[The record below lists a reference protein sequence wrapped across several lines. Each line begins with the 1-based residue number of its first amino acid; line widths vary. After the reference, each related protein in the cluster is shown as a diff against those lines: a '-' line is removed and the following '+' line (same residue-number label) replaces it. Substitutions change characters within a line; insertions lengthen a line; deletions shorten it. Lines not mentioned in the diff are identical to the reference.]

1 MTKKFSEKPS
11 LALKKKKERLLAE
24 VTDNRDDNVFLAR
37 HARCLD
43 EYFRESY
50 ENSHVGPLLSIADA
64 YAVIALGGY
73 GRGEQCVHSDVD
85 LLILFNKK
93 IPAKAEEIVQ
103 ETVYPLWDIGLEVG
117 YATRSVKECIQL
129 SKSNIEVLT
138 SVLDARFLCGQSSLY
153 AALTEQL
160 REEILFKIPQKLISQ
175 LIKTNCQRHLKF
187 GDSAHLLEPNL
198 KEGQGGL
205 RDYHTM
211 LWIAH
216 VLSDLRQPRDLEFQ
230 GYLSNEEFVNL
241 NKALCFIW
249 DVRNRLHLITGRKCD
264 QLYLEHQVQLAHDL
278 NFQQDNGQKPVE
290 RFMGELHG
298 KMEFVKQLHLMFIYE
313 QGFEYAS
320 QRRRKQKK
328 RTTVQ
333 GLTILR
339 NRLRFKSAE
348 EIIKTPLLLIKIFEE
363 SALLRL
369 PLSAEANRLVR
380 EFSFLVNKTFRSSPE
395 VVKSFEIILVT
406 PVPTFNVLN
415 EMLRSGF
422 LERFI
427 PQFKDIV
434 NRIQYNEYH
443 IFPVD
448 KHTLRTVQAIKR
460 FSTDKAANPLSC
472 KIFKNLYKRK
482 LLLWA
487 ALLHDIGKGCPGA
500 SHAMQGAVLAQN
512 ILEEKGYSPRDIAYV
527 RFLVQEHLL
536 LIKIATRR
544 DLNDEET
551 AIYCAR
557 TIKSVRRL
565 KMLYLLTAA
574 DSMSTG
580 PKAWNEWTATLLR
593 DLFFKVLNILE
604 KGELA
609 TEKAELTVRRKKRQ
623 IIESAATPNEQE
635 KLSTLVQLIAPR
647 YWLYTPVA
655 DMLAHIRL
663 YRRIYDEPF
672 VWEISGKNDPQT
684 RTVTI
689 CAQDC
694 TGLFSKIAGVFTLH
708 NLNILDAQAYTWRN
722 DIALDIFK
730 VQAPPDHYFED
741 EKWMRAQKDLKD
753 ALMNRLGLAES
764 VNARIKSQRK
774 KSVALSAQTPK
785 IGIDNISSSF
795 FTIIEVFA
803 YDFTGLLFGVT
814 DALFNCGLDIRVA
827 KIATNVDQ
835 VVDVFYVRDSDGQKA
850 DTPELME
857 KIKKA
862 IDHVLPGV
870 SLQIAGAGS

>member
-1 MTKKFSEKPS
+1 MTKKRSEQPS
-11 LALKKKKERLLAE
+11 LALSKKKAHLLAE
-24 VTDNRDDNVFLAR
+24 VTDNKDNNAFLTK

-50 ENSHVGPLLSIADA
+50 ENSQVGPLLSIANF

-73 GRGEQCVHSDVD
+73 GREEQCVHSDVD

-93 IPAKAEEIVQ
+93 VPAEAEKIVQ
-103 ETVYPLWDIGLEVG
+103 EIVYPLWDIGLEVG
-117 YATRSVKECIQL
+117 YATRSVKECVHL
-129 SKSNIEVLT
+129 AKSNIEVLT

-153 AALTEQL
+153 ATLTERL
-160 REEILFKIPQKLISQ
+160 RKEILFKMPKKLISE
-175 LIKTNCQRHLKF
+175 LIKTNCSRHQYF
-187 GDSAHLLEPNL
+187 GDSAYLLEPNI

-216 VLSDLRQPRDLEFQ
+216 VLSDLKQPRDLEFQ
-230 GYLSNEEFVNL
+230 GYLSNDEFINL
-241 NKALCFIW
+241 NKALRFIW
-249 DVRNRLHLITGRKCD
+249 DVRNRLHLLTGRKCD
-264 QLYLEHQVQLAHDL
+264 QLHLEHQVELAKAL
-278 NFQQDNGQKPVE
+278 NFKQDNGQKPVE

-320 QRRRKQKK
+320 QRRRKLKK
-328 RTTVQ
+328 LTSVQ

-348 EIIKTPLLLIKIFEE
+348 EIVKSPLLLIKIFEE
-363 SALLRL
+363 SAALKL

-380 EFSFLVNKTFRSSPE
+380 EFSLMVNKSFRSHPE
-395 VVKSFEIILVT
+395 VIKSFEKILLA
-406 PVPTFNVLN
+406 PASTFNVLN

-422 LERFI
+422 LVRFI
-427 PQFKDIV
+427 PKFKDIV

-448 KHTLRTVQAIKR
+448 KHSLRTVQAIKR
-460 FSTDKAANPLSC
+460 FGSDKADSPLNQ
-472 KIFKNLYKRK
+472 KIYKNLHKRK

-487 ALLHDIGKGCPGA
+487 ALLHDIGKGCPG
-500 SHAMQGAVLAQN
+500 SDHAQQGAVLVQN
-512 ILEEKGYSPRDIAYV
+512 ILEDKGYSPRDIATV

-551 AIYCAR
+551 AIFCAR
-557 TIKSVRRL
+557 AIKSVRRL

-580 PKAWNEWTATLLR
+580 PKAWNDWTAALLR

-609 TEKAELTVRRKKRQ
+609 TEKAEQSVLRKKKR
-623 IIESAATPNEQE
+623 IIESAATPVEQE
-635 KLSTLVQLIAPR
+635 ELSRLTEQMAPR
-647 YWLYTPVA
+647 YWLYISVT
-655 DMLAHIRL
+655 DMLAHLKL
-663 YRRIYDEPF
+663 YRRLGDEPV
-672 VWEISGKNDPQT
+672 VWKISGKNDPET

-689 CAQDC
+689 CAKDC
-694 TGLFSKIAGVFTLH
+694 SGLFSKIAGVFTLH
-708 NLNILDAQAYTWRN
+708 NLNILDVQAYTWHN
-722 DIALDIFK
+722 NIALDIFR

-741 EKWMRAQKDLKD
+741 EKWLRAQKDLKN
-753 ALMNRLGLAES
+753 ALTGGLDLAKS
-764 VNARIKSQRK
+764 VSARIRSQRK
-774 KSVALSAQTPK
+774 KSVTLSAQTSK

-814 DALFNCGLDIRVA
+814 DALFKCGLDIRVA

-835 VVDVFYVRDSDGQKA
+835 VVDVFYVRDSDGQKVDA
-850 DTPELME
+850 PELIE
-857 KIKKA
+857 KIRKA
-862 IDHVLPGV
+862 IDGVLPSI
-870 SLQIAGAGS
+870 SLKIAGAGL

>member
-1 MTKKFSEKPS
+1 M
-11 LALKKKKERLLAE
+11 
-24 VTDNRDDNVFLAR
+24 
-37 HARCLD
+37 D

-50 ENSHVGPLLSIADA
+50 ENSQVGPLLSIANF

-73 GRGEQCVHSDVD
+73 GREEQCVHSDVD

-93 IPAKAEEIVQ
+93 VPAEAEKIVQ
-103 ETVYPLWDIGLEVG
+103 EIVYPLWDIGLEVG
-117 YATRSVKECIQL
+117 YATRSVKECVHL
-129 SKSNIEVLT
+129 AKSNIEVLT

-153 AALTEQL
+153 ATLTERL
-160 REEILFKIPQKLISQ
+160 RKEILFKMPKKLISE
-175 LIKTNCQRHLKF
+175 LIKTNCSRHQYF
-187 GDSAHLLEPNL
+187 GDSAYLLEPNI

-216 VLSDLRQPRDLEFQ
+216 VLSDLKQPRDLEFQ
-230 GYLSNEEFVNL
+230 GYLSNDEFINL
-241 NKALCFIW
+241 NKALRFIW
-249 DVRNRLHLITGRKCD
+249 DVRNRLHLLTGRKCD
-264 QLYLEHQVQLAHDL
+264 QLHLEHQVELAKAL
-278 NFQQDNGQKPVE
+278 NFKQDNGQKPVE

-320 QRRRKQKK
+320 QRRRKLKK
-328 RTTVQ
+328 LTSVQ

-348 EIIKTPLLLIKIFEE
+348 EIVKSPLLLIKIFEE
-363 SALLRL
+363 SAALKL

-380 EFSFLVNKTFRSSPE
+380 EFSLMVNKSFRSHPE
-395 VVKSFEIILVT
+395 VIKSFEKILLA
-406 PVPTFNVLN
+406 PASTFNVLN

-422 LERFI
+422 LVRFI
-427 PQFKDIV
+427 PKFKDIV

-448 KHTLRTVQAIKR
+448 KHSLRTVQAIKR
-460 FSTDKAANPLSC
+460 FGSDKADSPLNQ
-472 KIFKNLYKRK
+472 KIYKNLHKRK

-487 ALLHDIGKGCPGA
+487 ALLHDIGKGCPG
-500 SHAMQGAVLAQN
+500 SDHAQQGAVLVQN
-512 ILEEKGYSPRDIAYV
+512 ILEDKGYSPRDIATV

-551 AIYCAR
+551 AIFCAR
-557 TIKSVRRL
+557 AIKSVRRL

-580 PKAWNEWTATLLR
+580 PKAWNDWTAALLR

-609 TEKAELTVRRKKRQ
+609 TEKAEQSVLRKKKR
-623 IIESAATPNEQE
+623 IIESAATPVEQE
-635 KLSTLVQLIAPR
+635 ELSRLTEQMAPR
-647 YWLYTPVA
+647 YWLYISVT
-655 DMLAHIRL
+655 DMLAHLKL
-663 YRRIYDEPF
+663 YRRLGDEPV
-672 VWEISGKNDPQT
+672 VWKISGKNDPET

-689 CAQDC
+689 CAKDC
-694 TGLFSKIAGVFTLH
+694 SGLFSKIAGVFTLH
-708 NLNILDAQAYTWRN
+708 NLNILDVQAYTWHN
-722 DIALDIFK
+722 NIALDIFR

-741 EKWMRAQKDLKD
+741 EKWLRAQKDLKN
-753 ALMNRLGLAES
+753 ALTGGLDLAKS
-764 VNARIKSQRK
+764 VSARIRSQRK
-774 KSVALSAQTPK
+774 KSVTLSAQTSK

-814 DALFNCGLDIRVA
+814 DALFKCGLDIRVA

-835 VVDVFYVRDSDGQKA
+835 VVDVFYVRDSDGQKVDA
-850 DTPELME
+850 PELIE
-857 KIKKA
+857 KIRKA
-862 IDHVLPGV
+862 IDGVLPSI
-870 SLQIAGAGS
+870 SLKIAGAGL